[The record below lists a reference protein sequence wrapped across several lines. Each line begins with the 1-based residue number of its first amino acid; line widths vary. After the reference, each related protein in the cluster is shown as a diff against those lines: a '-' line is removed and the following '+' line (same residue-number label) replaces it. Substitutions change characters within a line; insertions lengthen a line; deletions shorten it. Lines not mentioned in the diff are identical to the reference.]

1 MRRVRDTVDR
11 RKVLVEMT
19 EAGQRLTAECY
30 GPLVEEGGRLLE
42 RYSEDELALLR
53 DFLVAL
59 RELNERQ
66 RSRLRG

>member
-1 MRRVRDTVDR
+1 M
-11 RKVLVEMT
+11 
-19 EAGQRLTAECY
+19 
-30 GPLVEEGGRLLE
+30 VEEGGRLLE

>member
-19 EAGQRLTAECY
+19 GAGQRLTAVLRPP
-30 GPLVEEGGRLLE
+30 GGRGGRLLE
-42 RYSEDELALLR
+42 RYSEDKLALLR